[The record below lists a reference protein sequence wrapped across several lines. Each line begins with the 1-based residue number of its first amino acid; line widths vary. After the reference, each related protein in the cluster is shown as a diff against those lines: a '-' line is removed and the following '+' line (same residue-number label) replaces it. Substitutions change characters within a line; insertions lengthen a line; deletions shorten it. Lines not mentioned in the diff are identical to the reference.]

1 MPKIA
6 VVQLCS
12 TPEKSHNY
20 ARTEHYVA
28 EAAQAGAQLV
38 ALPENWAYI
47 GPEEAKQGAAESE
60 DGPSLSLLSQL
71 ARKYRIWILGGTVLR
86 RSDSAEDGRPTNH
99 CTVWDDQGVCRA
111 AYDKIHLFDAAIPG
125 GAVFQ
130 ESDRIKPGIQ
140 PVVVDTPVG
149 CLGLSVCYDL
159 RFAWLY
165 RAMARAGAT
174 LFAVPSAFTRR
185 TGPLHWEPL
194 LRARAI
200 ENLAYVVAPG
210 QVGEH
215 CEGRRSYGHSMV
227 VEPFGAV
234 VARVVDEPGLC
245 VAEVDP
251 ERLKRLRTQLPVQ
264 EHDRLEWCRGVK
276 RR

>member
-1 MPKIA
+1 MPTIA

-12 TPEKSHNY
+12 TPDKPSNY
-20 ARTEHYVA
+20 AAVSHYVA
-28 EAAQAGAQLV
+28 QAARAGAELV
-38 ALPENWAYI
+38 ALPENWSYI
-47 GPEEAKQGAAESE
+47 GPEEAKEGAAEAA
-60 DGPSLSLLSQL
+60 DGPSLSLLSKL
-71 ARKYRIWILGGTVLR
+71 ARQHKIWILGGTILR
-86 RSDSAEDGRPTNH
+86 RSDDPNDARPSNH

-111 AYDKIHLFDAAIPG
+111 GYNKIHLFDAGIPG

-130 ESDRIKPGIQ
+130 ESARIKPGDQ
-140 PVVVDTPVG
+140 PVVVETPVG
-149 CLGLSVCYDL
+149 RLGLTVCYDL
-159 RFAWLY
+159 RFGWMY
-165 RAMARAGAT
+165 REMARAGAT

-200 ENLAYVVAPG
+200 ENLAYVLAPG

-245 VAEVDP
+245 LAEVDP
-251 ERLKRLRTQLPVQ
+251 ERIKGLRAQLPVQ
-264 EHDRLEWCRGVK
+264 EHDRAESCGEVALR
-276 RR
+276 